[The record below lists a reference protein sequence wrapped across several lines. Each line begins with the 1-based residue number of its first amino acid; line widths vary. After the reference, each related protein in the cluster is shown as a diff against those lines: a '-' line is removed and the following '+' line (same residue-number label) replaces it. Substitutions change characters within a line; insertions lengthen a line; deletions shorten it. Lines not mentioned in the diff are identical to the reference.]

1 MTTAMYQTHP
11 RRMRLLRRTSKYA
24 ACSRSSWSRYERFT
38 THPEAIPVGKKE
50 KFVYVHGVGPKEL
63 DVLLDTESVSTGQPI
78 LRFAQ
83 LSFVWSLCT
92 PLSGSRQGEG
102 WD

>member
-1 MTTAMYQTHP
+1 M
-11 RRMRLLRRTSKYA
+11 
-24 ACSRSSWSRYERFT
+24 
-38 THPEAIPVGKKE
+38 GKKE

-83 LSFVWSLCT
+83 LSFVWSFMHSTLGFTSGGRVGLRLPRDTGYTNDSKNCG
-92 PLSGSRQGEG
+92 LSGGDLAKASGT
-102 WD
+102 WS

>member
-1 MTTAMYQTHP
+1 M
-11 RRMRLLRRTSKYA
+11 
-24 ACSRSSWSRYERFT
+24 
-38 THPEAIPVGKKE
+38 GKKE

-92 PLSGSRQGEG
+92 PQIGRAHV
-102 WD
+102 

>member
-1 MTTAMYQTHP
+1 M
-11 RRMRLLRRTSKYA
+11 
-24 ACSRSSWSRYERFT
+24 
-38 THPEAIPVGKKE
+38 GKKE

-83 LSFVWSLCT
+83 LAVFRLVVYALH
-92 PLSGSRQGEG
+92 SRVHVRGKG
-102 WD
+102 D